1 MFEVKSIMKLL
12 DLYDHP
18 SFKLS
23 IKTEIVRQSLVDILK
38 SFSFSCST
46 KSSKDA
52 ISKAANKIV
61 TVNKSALDA
70 LLAVNLLVSN
80 PVLPS
85 NYPEVIENW
94 RRVWSNL
101 RENRDMTTTNKI
113 HILNDNLEVKH
124 PVSCF
129 DNQFHI
135 ILKFKKSKSYLK
147 LPNNSN

>member
-1 MFEVKSIMKLL
+1 MKLL

-61 TVNKSALDA
+61 TVNKRLKLSKDKFRRHELSFLESFVIPEHLSLGGGPEEKQQVWHIYSTTVGCVKIWKCANWEGLYNFELFLNHNFALF
-70 LLAVNLLVSN
+70 
-80 PVLPS
+80 
-85 NYPEVIENW
+85 
-94 RRVWSNL
+94 VWLKNAFYASWA
-101 RENRDMTTTNKI
+101 NKI
-113 HILNDNLEVKH
+113 VLL
-124 PVSCF
+124 
-129 DNQFHI
+129 
-135 ILKFKKSKSYLK
+135 
-147 LPNNSN
+147 

>member
-61 TVNKSALDA
+61 TVNK
-70 LLAVNLLVSN
+70 
-80 PVLPS
+80 
-85 NYPEVIENW
+85 
-94 RRVWSNL
+94 R
-101 RENRDMTTTNKI
+101 
-113 HILNDNLEVKH
+113 
-124 PVSCF
+124 
-129 DNQFHI
+129 
-135 ILKFKKSKSYLK
+135 LK
-147 LPNNSN
+147 LSKDKFRRHELSFLESFVIPEHLSLGGGPEEKQQV